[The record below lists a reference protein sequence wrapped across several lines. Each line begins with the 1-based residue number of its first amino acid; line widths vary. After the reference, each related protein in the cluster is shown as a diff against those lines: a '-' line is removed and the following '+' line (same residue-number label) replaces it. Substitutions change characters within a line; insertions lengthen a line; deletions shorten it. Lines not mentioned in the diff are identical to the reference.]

1 MDTFVFGG
9 PRWRA
14 NRQVLDGKPTYRA
27 ESLAA
32 TNNLSGRRRAGADG
46 CFLASAISRRDAFP
60 ARIWRGHIL
69 RQRAI
74 LQAACGKPSD
84 PKSPFPRRASL
95 AAVARKLGPIEID
108 DHPAELCECCGR
120 TRHYGAL
127 RKPDGFRLSLEH
139 LSRFWQGF
147 RESLLL
153 SFLDS
158 QAAQHLQLLRH
169 PLLATHPSSQIILPT

>member
-1 MDTFVFGG
+1 MDSFVFGG

-139 LSRFWQGF
+139 LLASDGDFGNTCSSPSLISRP
-147 RESLLL
+147 RPICNSCTTRC
-153 SFLDS
+153 SS
-158 QAAQHLQLLRH
+158 ILR
-169 PLLATHPSSQIILPT
+169 AGK

>member
-1 MDTFVFGG
+1 MILS
-9 PRWRA
+9 R
-14 NRQVLDGKPTYRA
+14 KPTYRA

-32 TNNLSGRRRAGADG
+32 KEQSERTQAGWRRRLLFSVCDLPKGRFSGKD
-46 CFLASAISRRDAFP
+46 LAR
-60 ARIWRGHIL
+60 HIL

-84 PKSPFPRRASL
+84 PTSPFPRRASL

-139 LSRFWQGF
+139 LSGFWQGF

-158 QAAQHLQLLRH
+158 QAAQHLQFLRH
-169 PLLATHPSSQIILPT
+169 PLLVTHPSPQMILPM